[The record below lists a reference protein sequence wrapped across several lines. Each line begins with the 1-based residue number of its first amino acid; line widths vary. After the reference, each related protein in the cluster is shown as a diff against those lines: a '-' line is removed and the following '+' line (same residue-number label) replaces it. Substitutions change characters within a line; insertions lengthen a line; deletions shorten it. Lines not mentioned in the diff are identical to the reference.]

1 MNIAELQ
8 RKVGTTPDGLWGPKS
23 TAACQRYLRGLM
35 PSPNPWPAT
44 DQASLSSFYGAPG
57 DTSRH
62 TLIDVS
68 GLGIQFAGTP
78 VTRINCHRLVAESLL
93 SILRELS
100 TMPEGRAV
108 LAKYA
113 GVYNNRAM
121 RGGSLPSL
129 HARAAA
135 IDLDP
140 ARNGN
145 LTYWPAR
152 ATMPF
157 SVMICF
163 AKRGW
168 LSAGAFWGRDA
179 MHFQATR

>member
-1 MNIAELQ
+1 
-8 RKVGTTPDGLWGPKS
+8 
-23 TAACQRYLRGLM
+23 M

-44 DQASLSSFYGAPG
+44 DQASLSRFYGAPG

-68 GLGIQFAGTP
+68 GLGLRFGSAP
-78 VTRINCHRLVAESLL
+78 VSRINCHRLVADSLL

-129 HARAAA
+129 HARGAA

-140 ARNGN
+140 ANNRN
-145 LTYWPAR
+145 LWHWPTR
-152 ATMPF
+152 STMPLD
-157 SVMICF
+157 VMEIF
-163 AKRGW
+163 AREGW
-168 LSAGAFWGRDA
+168 LAAGAFWSRDS
-179 MHFQATR
+179 MHFQATL